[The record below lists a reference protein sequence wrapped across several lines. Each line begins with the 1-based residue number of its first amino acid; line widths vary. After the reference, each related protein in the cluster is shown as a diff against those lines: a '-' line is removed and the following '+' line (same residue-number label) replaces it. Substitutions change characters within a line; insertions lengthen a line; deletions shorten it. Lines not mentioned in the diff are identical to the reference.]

1 MKKKVQQRNIAKS
14 TPRDSVRRS
23 YNLGFAAGF
32 SLGAACFSLLAIL
45 LNYAY

>member
-1 MKKKVQQRNIAKS
+1 MEKKKNWSRTKP
-14 TPRDSVRRS
+14 TLRDSVRRS